1 MGVLSRIGI
10 ALDSDLLKRFDRSIA
25 RRGYTNRSEAFRDL
39 IRDRLVTEQTAAPDA
54 TVVGTVTLIYD
65 HHSHGVSEKLTEVQH
80 DNHDLVVSTSHA
92 HLDHES
98 CLEVLIVHGKSARV
112 EQFADRL
119 IGLKGVQ
126 HGRLVMTVPAHQI
139 EPAHSHTH
147 DHRIPCAGP
156 SGYRLRRNRW
166 PSLSRPGGGRPACA
180 AWLRCH
186 VAHFPQGG

>member
-65 HHSHGVSEKLTEVQH
+65 HHSHGVTEKLTEVQH
-80 DNHDLVVSTSHA
+80 ENHDLVVSTSHA

-98 CLEVLIVHGKSARV
+98 CLEVLIVHGNAERV
-112 EQFADRL
+112 ELFAGRL

-126 HGRLVMTVPAHQI
+126 HGRLVMTVPAHAL
-139 EPAHSHTH
+139 EHSHGNGH
-147 DHRIPCAGP
+147 KHSHR
-156 SGYRLRRNRW
+156 N
-166 PSLSRPGGGRPACA
+166 
-180 AWLRCH
+180 
-186 VAHFPQGG
+186 

>member
-10 ALDSDLLKRFDRSIA
+10 ALDSDLLKRFDRSIG

-39 IRDRLVTEQTAAPDA
+39 IRDRLVNEQTADPES

-65 HHSHGVSEKLTEVQH
+65 HHASGISEKLTELQH
-80 DNHDLVVSTSHA
+80 ANHDLVVSTSHA
-92 HLDHES
+92 HLDHDS

-126 HGRLVMTVPAHQI
+126 HGRLVMTVPVHSLGRHAVNGHKPHHQHI
-139 EPAHSHTH
+139 QKH
-147 DHRIPCAGP
+147 
-156 SGYRLRRNRW
+156 
-166 PSLSRPGGGRPACA
+166 
-180 AWLRCH
+180 
-186 VAHFPQGG
+186 